1 MPPLLDIHNLHI
13 RFGATEAV
21 RGVSFHLDEGEV
33 LGLVGESGSG
43 KSATALAILGLL
55 GPAAQVEGQILWNT
69 AEGSVVDLLLQ
80 SPASLRRLRG
90 RQIAMIFQEPMTALN
105 PVMSIGRQVAECAQA
120 HAPSWTGRE
129 AKRRALAALEAVSI
143 PEAARRYG
151 DYPHQFSGGQRQ
163 RILIAMALMHRP
175 RLLIAD
181 EPTTAL
187 DVTIQLQILELLYDL
202 KQRLKMAVL
211 LITHDMGVIAGRAD
225 RVMVMYA
232 GKIVESADTVELF
245 ENTRHPYT
253 EALLASIPRMDQR
266 EEIALY
272 TIPGLPPDLAN
283 PPAWCRFQ
291 PRCRYATTVCRE
303 QEPELKGDSPA
314 HEYACFNPV
323 STNLRREGAA

>member
-13 RFGATEAV
+13 RFGVTEAV

-55 GPAAQVEGQILWNT
+55 GPAAQVEGQILWKSENGP
-69 AEGSVVDLLLQ
+69 EVDLLRQ
-80 SPASLRRLRG
+80 PPGALRRLRG
-90 RQIAMIFQEPMTALN
+90 QQIAMIFQEPMTALN

-129 AKRRALAALEAVSI
+129 ARRRALAALEAVSI

-163 RILIAMALMHRP
+163 RILIAMALINRP

-187 DVTIQLQILELLYDL
+187 DVTVQAQIL
-202 KQRLKMAVL
+202 
-211 LITHDMGVIAGRAD
+211 
-225 RVMVMYA
+225 
-232 GKIVESADTVELF
+232 
-245 ENTRHPYT
+245 
-253 EALLASIPRMDQR
+253 ALLADLQR
-266 EEIALY
+266 QY
-272 TIPGLPPDLAN
+272 GLAMLFISHDLAVVGEVAGRVAVLRAGQVVETG
-283 PPAWCRFQ
+283 PTGRLLTA
-291 PRCRYATTVCRE
+291 
-303 QEPELKGDSPA
+303 PE
-314 HEYACFNPV
+314 HEYTRSLLAAVP
-323 STNLRREGAA
+323 TLRTDRSRPLAMVG